1 MRYILKYIYL
11 TDTERE
17 NTPVL
22 KYLAK
27 ILIKQVYALHIF
39 YFNIC

>member
-1 MRYILKYIYL
+1 M
-11 TDTERE
+11 TDAERE
-17 NTPVL
+17 NTLVL
-22 KYLAK
+22 KYLVK